1 MRLTAYLLAFTTD
14 VPIPT
19 REIEI
24 PAERL
29 AEAVVKM
36 TDDTSLDTA
45 EKIMAAGRDLVLG
58 LAYELGQEDFQ
69 RRGKRSVSVGDV
81 IRLEDGSLHRVLG
94 AGWEHLP
101 KGTDINK
108 LERGLA
114 ASLR

>member
-45 EKIMAAGRDLVLG
+45 EKIMAVLG